1 MRKLAFLAAAAA
13 AFGAAPHAGK
23 LGLAGGP
30 VLLVVLGV
38 LLGLTASGATSALTM
53 AGGALGAFASG
64 VLFSVSPAV
73 GGAALL
79 ALAYGE
85 RTWRVRG
92 RTARA
97 AHIGLA
103 LVGGGLSG
111 ALSGAFLSASPAVRG
126 VATTVAAVLAALP
139 LLVDADDPVA
149 HALDGAAEDLK
160 GPVAASLR
168 EGAELRR
175 TTHEVPL
182 DGPTTARVRSTW
194 RALLQLAEV
203 RSRLERTKSARAAS
217 SPANAVVDML
227 DQRIRDHVVA
237 LSRAYTAAD
246 SAKAAE
252 IGLDDSALR
261 NVETVGDSLEDVS
274 RALVEVRS

>member
-1 MRKLAFLAAAAA
+1 MRKLAFLVAAAA
-13 AFGAAPHAGK
+13 AFGAAPFAGK

-30 VLLVVLGV
+30 LVLVALGVVLG
-38 LLGLTASGATSALTM
+38 LAASGTVSALAM

-64 VLFSVSPAV
+64 VLSTASPAV

-85 RTWRVRG
+85 RSWRVRG

-97 AHIGLA
+97 AHLGLA
-103 LVGGGLSG
+103 LVGGALSG

-126 VATTVAAVLAALP
+126 VATVVAAVLAALP
-139 LLVDADDPVA
+139 LLVDADDPIA
-149 HALDGAAEDLK
+149 HALDGAASDLE

-182 DGPTTARVRSTW
+182 DRPTTARVRSTW

-203 RSRLERTKSARAAS
+203 RSRLERTKSARTAS
-217 SPANAVVDML
+217 SPAHAVVEML

-252 IGLDDSALR
+252 VGLDDSALR
-261 NVETVGDSLEDVS
+261 SVETMGDSLEDVS